1 MTGSTGCLWENS
13 CASCALVSLMKKR
26 QKWLLSKRGSPN
38 PTRTE
43 MDIIVD
49 MDQVT
54 INGTVVKRPDRISRS
69 DWLWFWG
76 EARNR
81 WTD

>member
-1 MTGSTGCLWENS
+1 
-13 CASCALVSLMKKR
+13 
-26 QKWLLSKRGSPN
+26 
-38 PTRTE
+38 